1 MTHPTAHL
9 ANSTNSTPETQ
20 TRTLHAIIDPLC
32 GWCYAAAPLLDA
44 AAKAGF
50 SIKLHGGGMLTG
62 SRRKQIDANWRDYVM
77 PHDLRI
83 SELTGQPFGENYFN
97 GLLRDTRVVLDSAPP
112 IKAMLAVDALGGDS
126 LAYLHSVQLAHY
138 RDGHCASDE
147 GNLTRLATAQGFSS
161 NDFAAQYGQAEDK
174 LDEHIIESRAL
185 LNQIGAQGFPSM
197 AIEADN
203 GTIIAININRF
214 YGQPEQ
220 WLSYL
225 KELMPLQP
233 STGEKIAEVY
243 D

>member
-9 ANSTNSTPETQ
+9 ANSTNSTPETK

-50 SIKLHGGGMLTG
+50 TIKLHGGGMLTG
-62 SRRKQIDANWRDYVM
+62 PRRKQIDVNWRDYVM

-83 SELTGQPFGENYFN
+83 AELTGQPFGENYFN
-97 GLLRDTRVVLDSAPP
+97 GLLRDTTILLDSAPP
-112 IKAMLAVDALGGDS
+112 IKAMLAVDAMGGDS

-138 RDGHCASDE
+138 RDGHSASDK
-147 GNLTRLATAQGFSS
+147 GNLTRLATVQGFSP
-161 NDFAAQYGQAEDK
+161 NAFAAQYAQAEDK
-174 LDEHIIESRAL
+174 LDKHIVESRAL
-185 LNQIGAQGFPSM
+185 LNQIGGQGFPSI

-203 GTIIAININRF
+203 GKIIAININRF
-214 YGQPEQ
+214 YGKPAQ

-225 KELMPLQP
+225 KDQFGDQNE
-233 STGEKIAEVY
+233 
-243 D
+243 